1 MADRDYKHVYQDM
14 TNLYLGGKLSYAEL
28 MDIDE
33 VPFKFKCIL
42 SQYILKEVAEDTT
55 IENHIFYIKP
65 EDMAYMIYKKMR
77 VKFRLYVF
85 DHDKQSYVSRDLK
98 IDEIVGDSYLYA
110 NKDTIFVEEMHI
122 YKINMLS
129 VS

>member
-1 MADRDYKHVYQDM
+1 MSDRDYKHVYQDM
-14 TNLYLGGKLSYAEL
+14 TNLYIGGKLSYAEIL
-28 MDIDE
+28 DIDE

-42 SQYILKEVAEDTT
+42 SQYITKEVASDTT
-55 IENHIFYIKP
+55 IENHIFYMKP
-65 EDMAYMIYKKMR
+65 EDMSYMIYKKMK
-77 VKFRLYVF
+77 VKFRLYIF
-85 DHDKQSYVSRDLK
+85 DHDKQSYVSKDLR

-110 NKDTIFVEEMHI
+110 NKNTIFVEEMHV

>member
-1 MADRDYKHVYQDM
+1 MSDRDYKHVYQDM
-14 TNLYLGGKLSYAEL
+14 TNLYIGGKLSYAEIL
-28 MDIDE
+28 DIDE

-42 SQYILKEVAEDTT
+42 SHYITKEVASDTT
-55 IENHIFYIKP
+55 IENHIFYMKP
-65 EDMAYMIYKKMR
+65 EDMSYMIYKKMK
-77 VKFRLYVF
+77 VKFRLYIF
-85 DHDKQSYVSRDLK
+85 DHDKQSYVSKDLR

-110 NKDTIFVEEMHI
+110 NKNTIFVEEMHV